1 MTDFAGWDMPIS
13 YPTGPIE
20 EHRLVRRSAGLFD
33 VSHMGQFH
41 VSGPGALDYL
51 QRLVSAD
58 LLSVAEQGSTYALL
72 CREDGGV
79 LDDVF
84 LYNLPGRWLVVVN
97 AANRGKDF
105 AWFAD
110 HLPNGGERGAS
121 GGAAGAVGDPQS
133 GASRSAGSLDGVL
146 LEDVSD
152 ETAMFAFQGPA
163 ALSVMDRLTD
173 DRASAIPRFAAA
185 ELELAGLPA
194 PAAGRALT
202 VGRTGYTGED
212 GVELFVPA
220 AIAQAVWERLLDE
233 AQSVGVEAGPVGLA
247 ARDSLRFEPGFAL
260 YGHELTEEITPVEA
274 RVTWACDLEKGFI
287 GRDAIAARKAEK
299 PRVRLATIRMIE
311 RGVPREG
318 YRVLSDGREVGWV
331 ATGMYAPTADDYCA
345 NVFVERA
352 LAKVGTDV
360 DIEIRGRTKHAVVVK
375 RPLYTPAYR

>member
-1 MTDFAGWDMPIS
+1 MVDFAGWDMPIS
-13 YPTGPIE
+13 YPSGPIE
-20 EHRLVRRSAGLFD
+20 EHRLVRRSVGLFD

-51 QRLVSAD
+51 QRLVSPD
-58 LLSVAEQGSTYALL
+58 LLAVAEQGSTYALL
-72 CREDGGV
+72 CRDDGGV
-79 LDDVF
+79 LDDLF

-97 AANRGKDF
+97 AANREKDY

-110 HLPNGGERGAS
+110 HLPDDAGRGGAGGAGDAAGDGAS
-121 GGAAGAVGDPQS
+121 AG
-133 GASRSAGSLDGVL
+133 SRSAGSPDSVL

-152 ETAMFAFQGPA
+152 DTAMFAFQGPA
-163 ALSVMDRLTD
+163 ALTVMDRLTD
-173 DRASAIPRFAAA
+173 GRASEIPRFSAV

-220 AIAQAVWERLLDE
+220 SIAQAVWERLLAE
-233 AQSVGVEAGPVGLA
+233 AGAAGVEAGPIGLA

-260 YGHELTEEITPVEA
+260 YGHELTEEVTPVEA
-274 RVTWACDLEKGFI
+274 RVTWACDLEKEFI

-299 PRVRLATIRMIE
+299 PRVRLATIRMTE

-318 YRVLSDGREVGWV
+318 YRVLADGREIGWV
-331 ATGMYAPTADDYCA
+331 ATGMYAPTVDDYCA

>member
-13 YPTGPIE
+13 YPAGPIE
-20 EHRLVRRSAGLFD
+20 EHRLVRRSAGVFD

-51 QRLVSAD
+51 QRLVSPD

-79 LDDVF
+79 LDDLF
-84 LYNLPGRWLVVVN
+84 LYNLPDRWLVVVN
-97 AANRGKDF
+97 AANREKDYG
-105 AWFAD
+105 WFAD
-110 HLPNGGERGAS
+110 HLPDGG
-121 GGAAGAVGDPQS
+121 GGD
-133 GASRSAGSLDGVL
+133 SRSAGSPDSVL

-163 ALSVMDRLTD
+163 ALGVMDRLTD
-173 DRASAIPRFAAA
+173 GRASAIPRFSAA

-220 AIAQAVWERLLDE
+220 SIAQAVWERILAE
-233 AQSVGVEAGPVGLA
+233 AEAAGVEAGPIGLA

-274 RVTWACDLEKGFI
+274 RVTWACDLEKEFI
-287 GRDAIAARKAEK
+287 GRDAIAERKAEK
-299 PRVRLATIRMIE
+299 PRVRLATIRMTE

-318 YRVLSDGREVGWV
+318 YRVLADGREVGWV